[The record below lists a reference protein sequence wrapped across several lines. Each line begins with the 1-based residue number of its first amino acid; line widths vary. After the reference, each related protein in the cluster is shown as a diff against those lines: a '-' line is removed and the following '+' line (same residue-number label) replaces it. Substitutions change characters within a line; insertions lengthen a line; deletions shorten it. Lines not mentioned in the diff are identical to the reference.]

1 MSYEQYNFL
10 AQVFTVSDSTGI
22 YLTSVDLFFST
33 KDEVLPI
40 TVQLRNVSQGV
51 PNNTVIPLSE
61 VTLRPKDVNI
71 SFDASIPTTFT
82 FPSPVYLTGP
92 SQQDLR
98 GNGEIDRLASEY
110 ALVVF
115 SGSQRY
121 QIFTATIGSQDN
133 TQNQNISIPPSIGS
147 LFKPKTA
154 GTWEPSR
161 DQILKFSLNRASF
174 TSEGVARFFNPT
186 LEGLSF
192 ETVTSSN
199 NFLTLSKKILVGLS
213 SSNYDTNEVG
223 LGVTII
229 QENAS
234 GILAGIAGSIS
245 TQIGIGVTIINA
257 GTGYTTGTYS
267 NIPLVSETGLG
278 KGAVATIGVI
288 TTGISTVTVTNGG
301 FGYSIG
307 DVLTIGDITGNA
319 GYGVRIGVN
328 SISESNSFII
338 DNVNGGLFSV
348 GISSV
353 KYINSFGDI
362 VNLGIGTDIRINNI
376 YEDPFY
382 DGLHMK
388 VNHVNHDMNSYENYV
403 KISKFYPIT
412 TEIHSKLSE
421 ELLPTSN
428 IITLESTSGFE
439 IFENISVDATNPG
452 YIIIGDEVISYTGIS
467 GNTLI
472 GVTRAIDAPL
482 AYGTSN
488 PVSYGIYPAETYVY
502 KYELKGISLRRI
514 NKTHKLSEVNN
525 ITNHPIDI
533 DSYYIKIETSDTDF
547 DGNQIGK
554 NRSDSLFFKETSL
567 TGDYGTHISQN
578 IQYSNIYPTIK
589 YILPTST
596 NMQGRVR
603 TFSGTSSNGNEN
615 SFEDLGYTDI
625 NIDRVTS
632 FNTPRI
638 IASRINEEKNIK
650 DSPGNRSFDMEMV
663 LTTQDERVSPLIDLE
678 EISVKLVSYRLNQ
691 PISLNSYMTDD
702 RVRGLSGDPNA
713 CIYISKP
720 VYLKF
725 PSNSLK
731 VLLSGYTG
739 NNGDIRVLYRLLN
752 SNNPQLSTN
761 YELFPGYKNYLVD
774 STGIKRVID
783 PSLNDGTSDSFVNVG
798 SSNEIYDYEYTADD
812 LQYFDGFS
820 IKVIISGTNQADVPY
835 LNDIRAIATIKPQP
849 WGRIN
854 GTYKS

>member
-33 KDEVLPI
+33 KDDTIPV
-40 TVQLRNVSQGV
+40 TVQLRTVSQGV
-51 PNNTVIPLSE
+51 PSNVVIPLSE
-61 VTLRPKDVNI
+61 VTLRPKDVTTSPN
-71 SFDASIPTTFT
+71 ASVPTRFT
-82 FPSPVYLTGP
+82 FPSPVYLSGP

-98 GNGEIDRLASEY
+98 GNGEIDRLTSDY
-110 ALVVF
+110 SLVVF

-121 QIFTATIGSQDN
+121 GIFTASIGSQDN
-133 TQNQNISIPPSIGS
+133 TQNENISISNSPSIGS
-147 LFKPKTA
+147 LFKPKTT
-154 GTWEPSR
+154 GVWESSR

-174 TSEGVARFFNPT
+174 QSEGIARFFNPT

-199 NFLTLSKKILVGLS
+199 SFLTLSKKILVGLS
-213 SSNYDTNEVG
+213 SSNYNKTEVVP
-223 LGVTII
+223 GVTIV

-234 GILAGIAGSIS
+234 GILAGIAGSIA
-245 TQIGIGVTIINA
+245 TGVGIGITIINV
-257 GTGYTTGTYS
+257 GSGFTTGTYS
-267 NIPLVSETGLG
+267 NISLVSQTGLG
-278 KGAVATIGVI
+278 QGAVATIGVV

-301 FGYSIG
+301 FGYTVG
-307 DVLTIGDITGNA
+307 DVLTIGDISGNA
-319 GYGVRIGVN
+319 GYGVRLGIS

-338 DNVNGGLFSV
+338 DNINGGTFSS
-348 GISSV
+348 GISTI
-353 KYINSFGDI
+353 KYKNSSN
-362 VNLGIGTDIRINNI
+362 VTTNLGIGTDIFINTI

-403 KISKFYPIT
+403 KISKFYPLTTEVHSKVT
-412 TEIHSKLSE
+412 TEI
-421 ELLPTSN
+421 LPSSN
-428 IITLESTSGFE
+428 SITLESTTGFE
-439 IFENISVDATNPG
+439 NFEDIAVDATNLG

-467 GNTLI
+467 GNTLT

-482 AYGTSN
+482 IPNTTF
-488 PVSYGIYPAETYVY
+488 SYGIYPIGTYVY

-514 NKTHKLSEVNN
+514 NKIHKLSEVNN

-547 DGNQIGK
+547 DGKQIGK
-554 NRSDSLFFKETSL
+554 NRLGSLFFSETSL

-578 IQYSNIYPTIK
+578 IQYSSIYPTIK

-596 NMQGRVR
+596 NIQGRVR

-615 SFEDLGYTDI
+615 SFEDLGYTEI
-625 NIDRVTS
+625 NLNRTTN

-638 IASRINEEKNIK
+638 IASRINEEKNIT
-650 DSPGNRSFDMEMV
+650 DSPGNRSFDMELV
-663 LTTQDERVSPLIDLE
+663 LTTQDDRVSPLIDLE
-678 EISVKLVSYRLNQ
+678 ELSVKLGSYRLNQ

-702 RVRGLSGDPNA
+702 RIRGLTGDPNA

-725 PSNSLK
+725 ASNSLK
-731 VLLSGYTG
+731 VLLSAYTG
-739 NNGDIRVLYRLLN
+739 SSGDIRVLYRLFN
-752 SNNPQLSTN
+752 SGNPELSSN
-761 YELFPGYKNYLVD
+761 YEPFPGYKNYQVD
-774 STGIKRVID
+774 SNGIKRVID

-798 SSNEIYDYEYTADD
+798 SSNEVYDYEYTADD

-835 LNDIRAIATIKPQP
+835 LKDIRAIANIKPQV
-849 WGRIN
+849 
-854 GTYKS
+854 